1 MTIGETTTVRQAVE
15 AKTTT
20 AAAKEPGSETAGAR
34 RELEEAVRSANETG
48 ALGPSSELQFAID
61 KDSGKALIRIV
72 DRVTSEVIVQLPS
85 ENALR
90 AAEVLKSLKPGDR
103 IA

>member
-1 MTIGETTTVRQAVE
+1 MTIGETSTVRQAAE
-15 AKTTT
+15 AK
-20 AAAKEPGSETAGAR
+20 ASSSKAPEPASDKVQAR
-34 RELEEAVRSANETG
+34 RELEEAVRTANESG

-90 AAEVLKSLKPGDR
+90 AAEVLKNLKPGDR

>member
-1 MTIGETTTVRQAVE
+1 MTIGETTTVQQA
-15 AKTTT
+15 AQSKATTN
-20 AAAKEPGSETAGAR
+20 ADREPGSEKAGAR

-48 ALGPSSELQFAID
+48 ALGPSSELQFAFD

-72 DRVTSEVIVQLPS
+72 DRVTSEVLVQLPS

-90 AAEVLKSLKPGDR
+90 AAEVLKNLRPGDR